1 VFSSDISSLE
11 PSSFGTIPSY
21 EEVKDDLAICTI
33 PNINIGKFSFDLVKT
48 WIETVALS
56 GNSQKISKAKPTI
69 AQIYIDFTYY
79 GNILL
84 AYIESEYEKEKRKS
98 EGLPLRLNGKN
109 EGNHSGETVNEV
121 METSSHT
128 LHSSA
133 PSSVVN
139 DHSHGSTSVSSSSLL
154 TKRKYSDNFSG
165 LFGRTT
171 IANRQQQPSSSTT
184 LQDKLDSF
192 PGKLLL
198 KILPKDI
205 IKQKLSSPKL
215 SSPSSTSSA
224 PVPRASPSSS
234 QSSSSSSSSMVLIPY
249 DENDVKIVN
258 DYFHAAIQRR
268 SSFDKMVQEKQNNLE
283 LEKKRL
289 IIEKETN
296 VIPARKKMIELN
308 QQQKQHLVLP
318 SSEKEDITSV
328 ESITYLDE
336 IDLEDLIG
344 GPITSVRAPVANKP
358 LPSAIKKKVEKP
370 IAPVS
375 ASSSSSATKTAPK
388 KAEIPVVKQEPAS
401 SSSASKL
408 VASPPTT
415 AAPLVVKQEPQLTLK
430 MEPIASSSK
439 EAPPVIG
446 SHHQPP
452 AEPVKDEKKLG
463 MKPRRKIVIS

>member
-84 AYIESEYEKEKRKS
+84 TYIESEYEKEKRKS

-109 EGNHSGETVNEV
+109 EGNHSGEMSEV
-121 METSSHT
+121 VETSSHT
-128 LHSSA
+128 LNSSA

-139 DHSHGSTSVSSSSLL
+139 DHSHGSASVSSSSLL

-184 LQDKLDSF
+184 QQDKLDSF

-205 IKQKLSSPKL
+205 IKQKLSS
-215 SSPSSTSSA
+215 SPSSSSSA

-289 IIEKETN
+289 LIEKETN

-308 QQQKQHLVLP
+308 QQQKQQLILP

-358 LPSAIKKKVEKP
+358 LPSVMKKKVEKP
-370 IAPVS
+370 LAPVP
-375 ASSSSSATKTAPK
+375 ASSSSSATKAAPK

-415 AAPLVVKQEPQLTLK
+415 VPPLVVKQEPQLTLK
-430 MEPIASSSK
+430 TEPIASSSK